1 MAPANRFRQ
10 DLQQTASSLILA
22 PNVTTLDA
30 LEKPGSR
37 LIARARLHLP
47 VIGLCESAFGAFDLR
62 FRQSLH
68 FDFAVDNE
76 DYVLRAA
83 LSHASDSV
91 CSGIGHRFFVAALEA
106 LEHGASFLFLRN
118 HETATLGT
126 VLHSPKRHVS
136 RGTYTSR
143 PPWVRADLTRLYAL
157 SSTTS
162 IYPLRHLLGVTEDLD
177 YEKLL
182 ERVYELVPPRKVKR
196 ERLEVEPPEVVVSGK
211 RTFIMN
217 FKRIC
222 DILNRDPRLVLR
234 YLLKELGASGNVEG
248 DAAVVYGVA
257 TPKMIKDLLDFF
269 MKNYV
274 ICPVCGSPDTIL
286 GREER
291 KVMQLK
297 CMACGAVSPV
307 KPF

>member
-1 MAPANRFRQ
+1 MRVAEE
-10 DLQQTASSLILA
+10 
-22 PNVTTLDA
+22 
-30 LEKPGSR
+30 LE
-37 LIARARLHLP
+37 
-47 VIGLCESAFGAFDLR
+47 
-62 FRQSLH
+62 
-68 FDFAVDNE
+68 
-76 DYVLRAA
+76 
-83 LSHASDSV
+83 
-91 CSGIGHRFFVAALEA
+91 
-106 LEHGASFLFLRN
+106 
-118 HETATLGT
+118 
-126 VLHSPKRHVS
+126 
-136 RGTYTSR
+136 
-143 PPWVRADLTRLYAL
+143 
-157 SSTTS
+157 
-162 IYPLRHLLGVTEDLD
+162 

-182 ERVYELVPPRKVKR
+182 ERAYELVPPRKVKR

-217 FKRIC
+217 FKHIC

-257 TPKMIKDLLDFF
+257 TPKMIKDLLDLF

-286 GREER
+286 SREER